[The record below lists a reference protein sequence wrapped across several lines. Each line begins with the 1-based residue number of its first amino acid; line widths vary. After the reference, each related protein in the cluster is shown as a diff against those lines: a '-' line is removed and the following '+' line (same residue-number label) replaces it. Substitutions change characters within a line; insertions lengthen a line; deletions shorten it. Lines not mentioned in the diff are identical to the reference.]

1 VTAGRRRGWDTT
13 SAIKPP
19 PALDPPLATI
29 DPGDAC
35 HLVGDGNHDEL
46 AGFWASSLMNP
57 GVFLAN
63 AAGLVEQVLLR

>member
-1 VTAGRRRGWDTT
+1 
-13 SAIKPP
+13 
-19 PALDPPLATI
+19 LATI

-57 GVFLAN
+57 GVFLADV
-63 AAGLVEQVLLR
+63 AGLVEQVLLR